1 MTDSKKQKIINDIY
15 FDKAGFGSLKTTL
28 EDSKKKD
35 SSITMD
41 DVRQFFRKNVEIKAK
56 QRWYNSFTAPK
67 NNHTYQIDL
76 FFIGYY
82 DFDEEQKFRGGLV
95 CIDVLSKYAVV
106 VPIKTKNGE
115 DVLEATKEALGKMGK
130 KPKMIYTDDERA
142 IAGED
147 FKDYV
152 EGEGITLHRTRGHP
166 AFAERFIRTYKDMLF
181 KRVEADEK
189 KGKENIQWVDYN
201 LEIMLTYNDKMK
213 HSATGMT
220 PKEARK
226 DNNEFRAMLNAA
238 SKAKKERIYPTLEV
252 GDKVKIM
259 RKKAI
264 TEKERTSHWLNGYY
278 VVQEIAEK
286 MNQPYY
292 KLTDCPR
299 LLMRHKLLKI

>member
-1 MTDSKKQKIINDIY
+1 MADNKQKVISDIY
-15 FDKAGFGSLKTTL
+15 FDRSGYGSKATTL
-28 EDSKKKD
+28 KD
-35 SSITMD
+35 AREKDKTITFK
-41 DVRQFFRKNVEIKAK
+41 DVERFFRKNVEIKAK
-56 QRWYNSFTAPK
+56 QRGYNSFTAPK

-76 FFIGYY
+76 FFMGYY

-189 KGKENIQWVDYN
+189 RERQ
-201 LEIMLTYNDKMK
+201 TYN
-213 HSATGMT
+213 G
-220 PKEARK
+220 
-226 DNNEFRAMLNAA
+226 L
-238 SKAKKERIYPTLEV
+238 
-252 GDKVKIM
+252 
-259 RKKAI
+259 I
-264 TEKERTSHWLNGYY
+264 T
-278 VVQEIAEK
+278 I
-286 MNQPYY
+286 
-292 KLTDCPR
+292 
-299 LLMRHKLLKI
+299 